1 MGSLLLRTSIRGST
15 LVPTATV
22 IYQQLGLAVLL
33 GMLVGLQRQRAGEGM
48 PGMRTFPLIT
58 LFGGV
63 AALLGFQFGGWV
75 VAAGLMAIVVIL
87 MFPNVLKLREESPD
101 PGITTD
107 VAALVMYGVG
117 ALLIMMPEQTGVAV
131 AVGGGVAVLLQLKPE
146 LHQFARRLGDD
157 DLKAIMQFAL
167 ITCVILPVLPN
178 KTYDPFGVVNPRE
191 TWLMVVLIVG
201 MSLGGY
207 IVYKFWGRDASIL
220 LAGLLGGAI
229 SSTATTVSYS
239 RQARAGSEHEQT
251 AAIVIMVASTV
262 VFVRILVEIA
272 VVSPVLLTSAGV
284 PIVLMMILTLLP
296 GVLLWFHA
304 GEKSTAMPE
313 QGNPTELKSAVFF
326 GAMYAL
332 VLLALAAAE
341 RYVGRQALYAVACLS
356 GLTDMDAI
364 TLSTA
369 RMVNAEGAGSWVATN
384 GWRLVIA
391 AALSNLVFK
400 AGLVGVLGGRRLLG
414 RILLMYSLPFLGGLA
429 LVFFWPG
436 L

>member
-1 MGSLLLRTSIRGST
+1 M
-15 LVPTATV
+15 PTTTI

-33 GMLVGLQRQRAGEGM
+33 GMLVGLQRQHAGEGI

-58 LFGGV
+58 LLGGV
-63 AALLGFQFGGWV
+63 AALLGMQFGGWV
-75 VAAGLMAIVVIL
+75 VAAGLLAVVVVL
-87 MFPNVLKLREESPD
+87 MFPNLLKLREQSPD

-107 VAALVMYGVG
+107 VAALVMYAVG
-117 ALLIMMPEQTGVAV
+117 ALLVMMPEQTGVAV

-220 LAGLLGGAI
+220 LGGLLGGAI
-229 SSTATTVSYS
+229 SSTATTVSYA
-239 RQARAGSEHEQT
+239 RQARASDQQAQT

-262 VFVRILVEIA
+262 VFVRVLVEIA
-272 VVSPVLLTSAGV
+272 VVAPVMLATAAVPVTVLMLLTLVPAMIMWFRVRSQSA
-284 PIVLMMILTLLP
+284 
-296 GVLLWFHA
+296 
-304 GEKSTAMPE
+304 SMPE

-326 GAMYAL
+326 GAMYAV

-341 RYVGRQALYAVACLS
+341 RYMGRQALYGVACLS

-369 RMVNAEGAGSWVATN
+369 RMFRAEGPDSWVGRE
-384 GWRLVIA
+384 GWRLLIA
-391 AALSNLVFK
+391 AALANLVFK
-400 AGLVGVLGGRRLLG
+400 AALVRVLGGRRLF
-414 RILLMYSLPFLGGLA
+414 RKVVILYALPFLGGLA
-429 LVFFWPG
+429 LVLLWPAG
-436 L
+436 